1 VTANPFSSSGAAADG
16 YGDGDAVRTIQP
28 ADEGAPPAVRLAGN
42 GALPAVRLAGKGA
55 LPAVRLATILGLLAT
70 AALLGVVSA
79 TAGLGV
85 AGWIVGLAT
94 GSAATALLVTA
105 RLRSDQPA
113 IHPADWVTLTR
124 TLLIAGVAGLVADSF
139 GRPVSVTALVTLSTV
154 ALVLDAVDGQVARR
168 TGTATPLGARFDGEA
183 DAFLILLLSIFVSQD
198 YGSWVLLIGAA
209 RYALLL
215 AGWLIPWLA
224 APLPPRYWGKVV
236 AAVQGIVL
244 TVAASGLLD
253 RRTGMIAVAA
263 ALLLLAESFGRNVI
277 WLYRTGAGPRTRRAL
292 RLAITV
298 LAVALVWGV
307 LVAPD
312 RISRLTPAAFARIPV
327 EGLVLVAVALL
338 LPAWPRRIV
347 AGVAGI
353 LFSLLILVKI
363 LNMAFYEEI
372 GRPFNPVFGWLD
384 ISPAIGVVRDTIGP
398 TRTNI
403 ALAALWLGLV
413 LLVGAITAATIHITT
428 VAARHRRDA
437 VRGLAA
443 LTAVW
448 ALFAG
453 LSLQLV
459 PGSPVAS
466 TSAAGLV
473 VAQVRDTQAALRD
486 QRLFGKTLHRPDPEA
501 SVPASDLLTGLRGK
515 DVVVAFVESYGQAA
529 VQGTSFSPGVDAL
542 LRRDTASLASAG
554 WATRSAWIT
563 SPGFGGVSQLAHSTF
578 QSGLWVNTELRYADL
593 VASRRFTLTDA
604 FNKAGWRTVSDSPED
619 DPVWPPGT
627 SFYHFDKLYNRFNVG
642 YHGPSFSYASMPDQ
656 YTLAEL
662 QRNEL
667 SPGHKPVMAEIDLV
681 SSHYPWSPLPTMVPW
696 NKVGNGSIFDSMPAR
711 SESPL
716 TVWRN
721 ANTVRQ
727 FFGRSIQYSVRALTS
742 WVTELNDPNLVLI
755 MLGDEQPGGPIS
767 QPGASH
773 KVVASIIAHDPSVFR
788 QIAPWHW
795 QDGLLPGRS
804 APVEPMDAFR
814 NQFLGAFSTV
824 SSQTASAHRPAAP
837 RTTAVSGAS
846 GR

>member
-1 VTANPFSSSGAAADG
+1 M
-16 YGDGDAVRTIQP
+16 RTIQP
-28 ADEGAPPAVRLAGN
+28 ADEKAPLTIRLAGN
-42 GALPAVRLAGKGA
+42 DRLPTIRLAA
-55 LPAVRLATILGLLAT
+55 ILGLLAT

-85 AGWIVGLAT
+85 TGWIVGLAT

-105 RLRSDQPA
+105 RMRSDQPA

-124 TLLIAGVAGLVADSF
+124 AVLIAGVAGLVADSF
-139 GRPVSVTALVTLSTV
+139 GGPVSVTALVTLSTV
-154 ALVLDAVDGQVARR
+154 ALVLDGVDGQVARR
-168 TGTATPLGARFDGEA
+168 TGTATPLGARIDGEV
-183 DAFLILLLSIFVSQD
+183 DAFLILLLSIYVSQD
-198 YGSWVLLIGAA
+198 YGSWVLIIGAA

-253 RRTGMIAVAA
+253 RLVGMIAVAA

-277 WLYRTGAGPRTRRAL
+277 WLYRTGAGPRSRRAL

-298 LAVALVWGV
+298 LSVVLVWGV

-312 RISRLTPAAFARIPV
+312 RVFQLTPAAFVRIPV
-327 EGLVLVAVALL
+327 EGLALVAVAVV

-347 AGVAGI
+347 AAVAGI
-353 LFSLLILVKI
+353 LFGLLTLVKI
-363 LNMAFYEEI
+363 LNMAFYEEVA
-372 GRPFNPVFGWLD
+372 RPFNPVFGWVE

-403 ALAALWLGLV
+403 ALAALWLGLI

-428 VAARHRRDA
+428 VAARHRRA
-437 VRGLAA
+437 TVRGLAA

-448 ALFAG
+448 VLFAG

-466 TSAAGLV
+466 TSAAGLAV
-473 VAQVRDTQAALRD
+473 TQVRDSQAALRD
-486 QRLFGKTLHRPDPEA
+486 QRRFEKALHDSDPEA

-515 DVVVAFVESYGQAA
+515 DVIVAFVESYGQAA
-529 VQGTSFSPGVDAL
+529 VQGTSFSPGVDAV
-542 LRRDTASLASAG
+542 LRRSTASLGRAG
-554 WATRSAWIT
+554 WSTRSAWIT
-563 SPGFGGVSQLAHSTF
+563 SPGFGGVSQLAHSTL
-578 QSGLWVNTELRYADL
+578 QSGLWVNTIQRYTEL
-593 VASRRFTLTDA
+593 VASRRFTLSDA

-619 DPVWPPGT
+619 DYTWPAGKQ
-627 SFYHFDKLYNRFNVG
+627 FYHYDQLYDRRNVG
-642 YHGPSFSYASMPDQ
+642 YHGPAFSYASMPDQ
-656 YTLAEL
+656 YTLAKFQRLEL
-662 QRNEL
+662 G
-667 SPGHKPVMAEIDLV
+667 PGHKPVMAEIDTV
-681 SSHYPWSPLPTMVPW
+681 SSHTPWAPLPTMVPW
-696 NKVGNGSIFDSMPAR
+696 NKVGNGSIFDPMPAR

-727 FFGRSIQYSVRALTS
+727 FFGRSMQYSLQVLTS
-742 WVTELNDPNLVLI
+742 WVTEANDPNLVLI
-755 MLGDEQPGGPIS
+755 LLGDEQPASPITG
-767 QPGASH
+767 PGASH
-773 KVVASIIAHDPSVFR
+773 EVPISIVAHDPSVFR
-788 QIAPWHW
+788 QIASWHW
-795 QDGLLPGRS
+795 QDGLLPGHS
-804 APVEPMDAFR
+804 APHEFMGTFR
-814 NQFLGAFSTV
+814 NQFLGAFSTA
-824 SSQTASAHRPAAP
+824 SSQAASAHGPAAP
-837 RTTAVSGAS
+837 EPPR
-846 GR
+846 

>member
-1 VTANPFSSSGAAADG
+1 MAADG
-16 YGDGDAVRTIQP
+16 YGGGSAVRTIQP
-28 ADEGAPPAVRLAGN
+28 VDEGAPPAI
-42 GALPAVRLAGKGA
+42 RLAGKGA
-55 LPAVRLATILGLLAT
+55 LPTIRLVTILGLLAT

-105 RLRSDQPA
+105 RMRSDQPA

-124 TLLIAGVAGLVADSF
+124 ALLIAGVAGLVADSF

-168 TGTATPLGARFDGEA
+168 TGSATPLGARLDCEV
-183 DAFLILLLSIFVSQD
+183 DAFLILLLSIYVSQD
-198 YGSWVLLIGAA
+198 YGRWVLVIGAA

-236 AAVQGIVL
+236 AAVQGVVL

-253 RRTGMIAVAA
+253 RLTGMIAVAA

-277 WLYRTGAGPRTRRAL
+277 WLYRTGAGARTRRAL
-292 RLAITV
+292 RLAVTAASVVI
-298 LAVALVWGV
+298 VWGV

-312 RISRLTPAAFARIPV
+312 RLSQLTPAAFARIPV
-327 EGLVLVAVALL
+327 EGLVLVAIALV

-347 AGVAGI
+347 AAVAGI
-353 LFSLLILVKI
+353 LFSLLTLVKI
-363 LNMAFYEEI
+363 LNMAFYEQI
-372 GRPFNPVFGWLD
+372 GRPFNPVFGWVD
-384 ISPAIGVVRDTIGP
+384 IGPAIGVVRDTIGA

-403 ALAALWLGLV
+403 ALAALWLGLI
-413 LLVGAITAATIHITT
+413 LLVGAITAATIHITAA
-428 VAARHRRDA
+428 AARHRRA
-437 VRGLAA
+437 TVRELAA

-448 ALFAG
+448 ALCAG

-459 PGSPVAS
+459 PESPVAS

-473 VAQVRDTQAALRD
+473 VAQVRNTQAALRD
-486 QRLFGKTLHRPDPEA
+486 ERSFEKALHRSDPEA

-515 DVVVAFVESYGQAA
+515 DVIIAFVESYGQAA
-529 VQGTSFSPGVDAL
+529 VQGTSFSPGVDAF
-542 LRRDTASLASAG
+542 LRRSTASLARAG
-554 WATRSAWIT
+554 WSTRSAWLT
-563 SPGFGGVSQLAHSTF
+563 SPGFGGVSQLAHSTL

-593 VASRRFTLTDA
+593 VASRRFTLSDA
-604 FNKAGWRTVSDSPED
+604 FGKAGWRTVSDSPED

-627 SFYHFDKLYNRFNVG
+627 SFYHFDQLYNRFNVG
-642 YHGPSFSYASMPDQ
+642 YHGPAFSYASMPDQ

-662 QRNEL
+662 QRQEL
-667 SPGHKPVMAEIDLV
+667 GAGHKPVMAELDLV
-681 SSHYPWSPLPTMVPW
+681 SSHYPWAPLPTMVPW

-721 ANTVRQ
+721 ASTVRQ
-727 FFGRSIQYSVRALTS
+727 FFGRSIQYSLQSLTS

-755 MLGDEQPGGPIS
+755 LLGDEQPGGPIS
-767 QPGASH
+767 RPGASH
-773 KVVASIIAHDPSVFR
+773 KVVISIIARNPSVFR
-788 QIAPWHW
+788 QMASWHW

-804 APVEPMDAFR
+804 APLEPMDAFR
-814 NQFLGAFSTV
+814 NQLLGTFSTA
-824 SSQTASAHRPAAP
+824 SSQVASAHGP
-837 RTTAVSGAS
+837 
-846 GR
+846 

>member
-1 VTANPFSSSGAAADG
+1 
-16 YGDGDAVRTIQP
+16 VRTIQP
-28 ADEGAPPAVRLAGN
+28 ADESTPPTTQLAGKST
-42 GALPAVRLAGKGA
+42 PPTTQLAGKGA
-55 LPAVRLATILGLLAT
+55 LPTIRLAAILGLLAT

-105 RLRSDQPA
+105 RMRSDQPA

-124 TLLIAGVAGLVADSF
+124 ALLIAGVAGLVADSF
-139 GRPVSVTALVTLSTV
+139 SRPVSVTVLVTLSTV

-168 TGTATPLGARFDGEA
+168 TGTATPLGARLDGEA
-183 DAFLILLLSIFVSQD
+183 DAFLILLLSIYVSQD
-198 YGSWVLLIGAA
+198 YGSWVLVIGAA

-244 TVAASGLLD
+244 TVAASGLID
-253 RRTGMIAVAA
+253 RLAGMIAVAA

-292 RLAITV
+292 RLAIIV
-298 LAVALVWGV
+298 LSVVLVSGV

-312 RISRLTPAAFARIPV
+312 RLSRLTPAAFARIPV
-327 EGLVLVAVALL
+327 EGLVLVAVAVV

-347 AGVAGI
+347 AAVAGI
-353 LFSLLILVKI
+353 LFGLLTLVKI

-372 GRPFNPVFGWLD
+372 GQAFNPVFGWVD
-384 ISPAIGVVRDTIGP
+384 IGPAIGVVRDTIGP

-403 ALAALWLGLV
+403 ALAALWLGLI
-413 LLVGAITAATIHITT
+413 LLVGAITAATIHLTT
-428 VAARHRRDA
+428 VAARHRRGT

-448 ALFAG
+448 VLCAG

-459 PGSPVAS
+459 RGSPVAS
-466 TSAAGLV
+466 TSAAGLA
-473 VAQVRDTQAALRD
+473 VAQVRSTQTAFRD
-486 QRLFGKTLHRPDPEA
+486 QRRFEKVLHRSDPEA

-515 DVVVAFVESYGQAA
+515 DVVIAFVENYGQAA
-529 VQGTSFSPGVDAL
+529 VQGSSFSPGVDAF
-542 LRRDTASLASAG
+542 LRRGTASLARAG
-554 WATRSAWIT
+554 WSTRSAWINA
-563 SPGFGGVSQLAHSTF
+563 PGFGGVSQLAHSTL
-578 QSGLWVNTELRYADL
+578 QAGLWVNTNQRYAQL
-593 VASRRFTLTDA
+593 VASRRFTLSDA
-604 FNKAGWRTVSDSPED
+604 FGKAGWRTVSDSPED
-619 DPVWPPGT
+619 DVAWPPGT
-627 SFYHFDKLYNRFNVG
+627 QFYHYDQLYDRRNVG
-642 YHGPSFSYASMPDQ
+642 YHGPTFSYPSIPDQ

-667 SPGHKPVMAEIDLV
+667 GPGHKPMMAEIDLV
-681 SSHYPWSPLPTMVPW
+681 SSHYPWAPLPTMVPW
-696 NKVGNGSIFDSMPAR
+696 NRVGNGSIFDAMPAR
-711 SESPL
+711 GETPL
-716 TVWRN
+716 SILGS
-721 ANTVRQ
+721 ASKERQ
-727 FFGRSIQYSVRALTS
+727 AFGKSIKYSLQALTS

-755 MLGDEQPGGPIS
+755 LLGDEQPDGPIS
-767 QPGASH
+767 RPGASH
-773 KVVASIIAHDPSVFR
+773 KVVASIVARDPSVFR
-788 QIAPWHW
+788 QIASWHW

-804 APVEPMDAFR
+804 APLELMDVFR
-814 NQFLGAFSTV
+814 NQFLGAFSTA
-824 SSQTASAHRPAAP
+824 SSQAASAHGPTAP
-837 RTTAVSGAS
+837 EPPR
-846 GR
+846 